1 MDSFQDRTLIMVSAS
16 LNKSNCKIVYWA
28 LLSPARAWYL
38 LAKSAVD
45 GGPALNLGSYKWQ
58 ATS

>member
-1 MDSFQDRTLIMVSAS
+1 MVSAS
-16 LNKSNCKIVYWA
+16 FNKSNCKIVYWA

-45 GGPALNLGSYKWQ
+45 GGPALNVGSYKWQ